1 MSLETMS
8 VSPRPS
14 HERRFPPRR
23 RADGREREAEAR
35 PEPFEPAAEAPSRSR
50 EDAIPY
56 ANRFKADLTSLSVL
70 ARGGGDASPARFL
83 GDLARLLVSVG
94 SGDHAQAEAAARALR
109 GAILAMGGEPSEG
122 RAGSSASAHIF
133 EDFSKLIHAAEF
145 GDLGAADVAAND
157 LALDLRGAFSGAPVV
172 PSSPGAVSPAG
183 AAYETLMGFM
193 RDPMPSAA

>member
-70 ARGGGDASPARFL
+70 AFL